1 MAGGYNPWHE
11 TPSSQ
16 PKPKDHD
23 IKKCEDKIK
32 KCEDKIKKCEDKIK
46 KWTERLNAIKKPMP
60 PHDHR
65 TTTAGDYF

>member
-23 IKKCEDKIK
+23 
-32 KCEDKIKKCEDKIK
+32 IKKCEDKIK